1 MQLISKSEL
10 NNITGG
16 LTINGTLISSLVK
29 GISTI
34 LDLGRTLGTAINRV
48 LNNNYC

>member
-1 MQLISKSEL
+1 MQLITKQEL
-10 NNITGG
+10 NKITGG
-16 LTINGTLISSLVK
+16 LTINGTLLNSLVK

-48 LNNNYC
+48 FNGNYC